1 MTRSPFRKG
10 YLDLPTVY
18 KPYVFEFSGQAFHE
32 CTALGQTPSLEHWST
47 ILQSSSSMSLL
58 SPLLE
63 LSVSSRM
70 YPHFRRFDF
79 LGWHFTVKV
88 PPQEIILGQC
98 VFLWDQSC
106 SLMIQVRYFSGL
118 SIVNLIFL
126 LYCASN
132 DICFCNIVC
141 MWLYWALWDMESY
154 FWVHLLSWRRT
165 WRRGLW
171 NSLYSSPGDSSM
183 HVRAFIMLLLWSKK
197 EYGLLKSNLWRLGL
211 RGFFK

>member
-1 MTRSPFRKG
+1 MELPHFRSGVTSCMWP
-10 YLDLPTVY
+10 L
-18 KPYVFEFSGQAFHE
+18 
-32 CTALGQTPSLEHWST
+32 T
-47 ILQSSSSMSLL
+47 ILQPSSWMSLL

-63 LSVSSRM
+63 LSISSRM
-70 YPHFRRFDF
+70 YPHFTRFASV
-79 LGWHFTVKV
+79 GWHFKVKV
-88 PPQEIILGQC
+88 PPQKIFLGQC

-154 FWVHLLSWRRT
+154 FWVHLLYYEE
-165 WRRGLW
+165 GLGAAA
-171 NSLYSSPGDSSM
+171 SEIHFIQVPGIQVCMS
-183 HVRAFIMLLLWSKK
+183 VLLLCSY
-197 EYGLLKSNLWRLGL
+197 YGVRKNTDC
-211 RGFFK
+211 